1 MRAFSTG
8 SSTSDHPYK
17 PIEKVC
23 VDFKGYFPVVAIGG
37 YRGFILFSYQATN
50 YVYAALVK
58 SKGDSIFAME
68 SYNNNVV
75 IPNNKTWK
83 ILQADYDTIFKNA
96 EMSQW
101 LTEHRINL
109 QLSAPY
115 VHSQNGQVERSMQSV
130 LDKARVLMSV
140 YNTPP
145 KFWGYAV
152 STACYLINRSPTM
165 ILDTT
170 PHERVT
176 GEKPDISHLVSFFAP
191 GVYHLTTEERKG
203 KSWPSKARLCRMLG
217 YSNEVK
223 FGYVIY
229 DVESQ
234 NVLVRNHCIFVIEI
248 ELLLSSCSKFSFKL
262 YLNLWILKLKDKYK
276 FQ

>member
-1 MRAFSTG
+1 M
-8 SSTSDHPYK
+8 
-17 PIEKVC
+17 
-23 VDFKGYFPVVAIGG
+23 
-37 YRGFILFSYQATN
+37 FIR
-50 YVYAALVK
+50 
-58 SKGDSIFAME
+58 
-68 SYNNNVV
+68 
-75 IPNNKTWK
+75 K
-83 ILQADYDTIFKNA
+83 I
-96 EMSQW
+96 
-101 LTEHRINL
+101 
-109 QLSAPY
+109 
-115 VHSQNGQVERSMQSV
+115 GQVKRSMQSV

-191 GVYHLTTEERKG
+191 GVYHVTTEERKG

-234 NVLVRNHCIFVIEI
+234 NVLVRNHCIFDET
-248 ELLLSSCSKFSFKL
+248 LP
-262 YLNLWILKLKDKYK
+262 
-276 FQ
+276 